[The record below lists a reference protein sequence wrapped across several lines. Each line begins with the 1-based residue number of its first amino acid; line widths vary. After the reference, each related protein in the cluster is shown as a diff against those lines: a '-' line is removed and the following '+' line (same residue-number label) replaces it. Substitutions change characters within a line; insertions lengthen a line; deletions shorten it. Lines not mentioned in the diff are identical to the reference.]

1 MSKRIKLKFK
11 KIIKKA
17 EFVHADLEYHEE
29 LFEDAKKEFNKAF
42 KSLVDSLDPEDRKEF
57 EEHRKRIMKERIAE
71 IEKNNKE
78 SSAKENEKNKEIEE
92 NTNKST
98 SLEKSENSNLFVSE
112 EFPEGIELN
121 ADCKEDI
128 PEIKAS
134 EMKKIFYKI
143 ATLTHPDKQ
152 FSKNLTPKQL
162 KDTEKTFKKAKNA
175 YENGNWYILYSI
187 ATDLDIDVGEIDDR
201 HIDWIENDIRHTMGR
216 IAQLGQLAAWVWY
229 TGDEKSKESLM
240 KNYLKQVYNFNWDPS
255 KYKES

>member
-11 KIIKKA
+11 KILKKA

-29 LFEDAKKEFNKAF
+29 LLGEAKKEFTDAF
-42 KSLVDSLDPEDRKEF
+42 NSIVDGFDKETR
-57 EEHRKRIMKERIAE
+57 EIYDKLRQKVMNDRIAE
-71 IEKNNKE
+71 LEKINKE
-78 SSAKENEKNKEIEE
+78 AVEAAIK
-92 NTNKST
+92 
-98 SLEKSENSNLFVSE
+98 KSENSEEEEEGAEAETSDNKSLLITE
-112 EFPEGIELN
+112 EFPEGIDLN
-121 ADCKEDI
+121 VNENNEI
-128 PEIKAS
+128 PEIKSS

-162 KDTEKTFKKAKNA
+162 EDTEKTFKRAKNA

-201 HIDWIENDIRHTMGR
+201 HIDWIESDIKHTMGR

-229 TGDEKSKESLM
+229 TGSEASKKNVM
-240 KNYLKQVYNFNWDPS
+240 KGYFKQAYNFDWDPD